1 MPRAHS
7 LRILLITH
15 GLPPESV
22 GGVEQHVD
30 GLARALATM
39 GHHVHVYAKTG
50 RGGVDQGTA
59 IDEPRDGARP
69 YAVTRVVWRYEGL
82 TDLRSLYAV
91 PLLDAALD
99 RFLDS
104 QAPFDVAHLHHLTGM
119 STGLVQQ
126 LRRRSIRTV
135 LTLHDYWLL
144 CPRGQ
149 MWHREGR
156 ACARVEP
163 STCANCL
170 RPNFGGFVPP
180 GAAGEA
186 VLADHHRHAGA
197 VLRDVD
203 RLVVPSAAAIP
214 PFAAAGIPIERIAV
228 VPNGVDVT
236 RLRALPPAAPKTGE
250 RIRFGYLGTL
260 IPSKGLD
267 VLLRAWQALPVGTSE
282 LHAFGNV
289 VPYHGDFGFLTRALS
304 NLQPRD
310 RFTYHGPYTT
320 DDLPRI
326 LSTIDVLVAPAL
338 WAEAF
343 GLTVREALAAGR
355 GVLVSK
361 IGGLADAIVD
371 GVAGRVLPA
380 GDVAALQA
388 AMAAVVADPGLAARW
403 GTAART
409 SPVVRDF
416 DAMADDLLEVYG
428 GLLRA

>member
-1 MPRAHS
+1 MRHAHS

-30 GLARALATM
+30 GLARSLATR

-50 RGGVDQGTA
+50 RSDFDQGTT
-59 IDEPRDGARP
+59 IDEPADEARP
-69 YAVTRVVWRYEGL
+69 YGVTRVVWRYEGL

-91 PLLDAALD
+91 PLLDAALE

-104 QAPFDVAHLHHLTGM
+104 RAPFDVAHLHHLTGM
-119 STGLVQQ
+119 STGLVQRI
-126 LRRRSIRTV
+126 RRRGVGTV
-135 LTLHDYWLL
+135 MTLHDYWML

-156 ACARVEP
+156 VCARVEP

-180 GAAGEA
+180 GAAGDA
-186 VLADHHRHAGA
+186 VLADHHRYARE
-197 VLRDVD
+197 VLLDVD

-214 PFAAAGIPIERIAV
+214 PFVTAGIPIERVAV
-228 VPNGVDVT
+228 VPNGVDVA
-236 RLRALPPAAPKTGE
+236 RLRALSPAARTAGE

-267 VLLRAWQALPVGTSE
+267 VLVRAWQGLPAGTSE

-289 VPYHGDFGFLTRALS
+289 VPYHGDFGFLTRALAG
-304 NLQPRD
+304 LRPQD

-361 IGGLADAIVD
+361 IGGLADAIED

-380 GDVAALQA
+380 GDVTALRQ
-388 AMAAVVADPGLAARW
+388 AMAAVLADPGLVARW
-403 GTAART
+403 GTAAR
-409 SPVVRDF
+409 SAPAVRDF
-416 DAMADDLLEVYG
+416 AAMADHLLEVYRD
-428 GLLRA
+428 LLRA